1 MPKTS
6 KTYLN
11 QEALRPVANTLWWPC
26 LFQDDCC
33 KMYIS
38 ECPAY
43 SDAPNGYVM
52 VGVCDADDMYI
63 RKEFD
68 GLEIEEA
75 KRLFERLTTLSLV
88 EIPYLLALGMKY
100 D

>member
-1 MPKTS
+1 MTKPR

-26 LFQDDCC
+26 LFPDDCC
-33 KMYIS
+33 KMYIV
-38 ECPAY
+38 EGMA
-43 SDAPNGYVM
+43 SDKPHGYF
-52 VGVCDADDMYI
+52 I

-88 EIPYLLALGMKY
+88 EIPYLLSLGMKY

>member
-1 MPKTS
+1 MTKPR

-26 LFQDDCC
+26 LFPDDCC
-33 KMYIS
+33 KMYIV
-38 ECPAY
+38 EGMA
-43 SDAPNGYVM
+43 SDKPHGYFI

-88 EIPYLLALGMKY
+88 EIPYLLSLGMQY